1 MYTDAMPGFEIGD
14 IIRFTSVPF
23 HYAVYIGDGEI
34 VHYNTRPNRIG
45 KTLGEVKVG
54 IVRETLKSLQEK
66 VNQYKLVLLTI
77 NLLLF
82 NIRAHIP
89 SVSEAKVTYKL
100 SGKSKSPSQIK
111 ERALRYVDKENYNLL
126 LRNCEHFATWC
137 VYGKAVSGNSRAAVA
152 GAGVAGTTAVGT
164 GGGVA
169 IGALVGSV
177 VPVAGTIVGGVVGGF
192 IGTGVGLAT
201 GLVGAGLGLGIT
213 MIVYDVKEE
222 SEEFE

>member
-1 MYTDAMPGFEIGD
+1 M
-14 IIRFTSVPF
+14 R
-23 HYAVYIGDGEI
+23 
-34 VHYNTRPNRIG
+34 R
-45 KTLGEVKVG
+45 
-54 IVRETLKSLQEK
+54 KSPT
-66 VNQYKLVLLTI
+66 NC
-77 NLLLF
+77 
-82 NIRAHIP
+82 P
-89 SVSEAKVTYKL
+89 
-100 SGKSKSPSQIK
+100 GKSKSPSQIK

-201 GLVGAGLGLGIT
+201 GLVGAGLGVGIT